1 MTKPLQLLL
10 TDDHAVMRAG
20 LANMLN
26 TQPDFHVVG
35 EAGDCVATLTL
46 YRKLKPDLLLL
57 DVSMPGLD
65 GIDTLRRLRA
75 EYPQARVLML
85 SSSEAEE
92 DIVHSL
98 QAGALGYISKSA
110 QPAELFA
117 AILECYAGRKVMSPN
132 IQRRLAEQSAGQP
145 LSVREAEVLGL
156 LRKGLTNP
164 DIAEILG
171 VTRRTA
177 KAHVAAILVKLEA
190 ADRTEAV
197 SRGFERGL
205 LKP

>member
-1 MTKPLQLLL
+1 
-10 TDDHAVMRAG
+10 
-20 LANMLN
+20 
-26 TQPDFHVVG
+26 
-35 EAGDCVATLTL
+35 
-46 YRKLKPDLLLL
+46 
-57 DVSMPGLD
+57 
-65 GIDTLRRLRA
+65 
-75 EYPQARVLML
+75 ML

-98 QAGALGYISKSA
+98 QAGASGYISKSA

-117 AILECYAGRKVMSPN
+117 AILECHAGRQVISPN
-132 IQRRLAEQSAGQP
+132 IQRRMAGQ
-145 LSVREAEVLGL
+145 LTCQALTLREAEVLGL

-171 VTRRTA
+171 ITRRTA